1 MENSKYDGFYFLPL
15 DDDDEGMKFSYFQLR
30 DDIQGT
36 PVDGNSIGDMYHVVM
51 FKPGEDGYPVFDDFF
66 DAILGDPTKY
76 VENLIGAEIY
86 GCVLRKTDKS
96 GQWIEDYLT
105 RVLGSVIIKK
115 LKGYASSIAEG

>member
-1 MENSKYDGFYFLPL
+1 MESSKYDGFYFLPL
-15 DDDDEGMKFSYFQLR
+15 DDDEEGMRFSYFTLS
-30 DDIQGT
+30 DEAQGT
-36 PVDGNSIGDMYHVVM
+36 AIDGNSIGDMYHVVM
-51 FKPGEDGYPVFDDFF
+51 FKAGEDGLPVFDDFF

-76 VENLIGAEIY
+76 VENLIGTEIY

-96 GQWIEDYLT
+96 GKWIEDYLT